1 MQRAI
6 RIQPCGPDVE
16 LVEGSFSRMS
26 AHGCLKD
33 GRYPLSLFLVVVFL
47 FPSYVFTRKL
57 LHISSACMRTFFVA
71 RLRFPGIAIE
81 TVIELSRDQAHGI
94 FYYETRIK
102 QGQPPKQD
110 A

>member
-1 MQRAI
+1 
-6 RIQPCGPDVE
+6 
-16 LVEGSFSRMS
+16 
-26 AHGCLKD
+26 
-33 GRYPLSLFLVVVFL
+33 
-47 FPSYVFTRKL
+47 
-57 LHISSACMRTFFVA
+57 MRTFFVA